1 MGEDPLNKVL
11 GTWDRP
17 NGLNISKISVPLGV
31 IGIIYESRP
40 NVTIDAGALCIKSG
54 NTWIFRGG
62 SDSFHTSTLL
72 TKFLQQGLKIAGLPE
87 TCVQIIDTTDR
98 KMVTEILKASKYID
112 IIVPRGGKSL
122 VAKIQK
128 EAKVPV
134 FAHLEGIC
142 HVYVDN
148 EINSEMRRTGIC
160 GAAETLLIDKNLEKE
175 SILKIISQLREVNCE
190 IRGDKSLKDIVPD
203 ITLANEEDWSTEYLD
218 AIISVKLVD
227 G

>member
-1 MGEDPLNKVL
+1 MSLELSTNQ
-11 GTWDRP
+11 
-17 NGLNISKISVPLGV
+17 
-31 IGIIYESRP
+31 IYESRP

-54 NTWIFRGG
+54 NTCILRGG

-112 IIVPRGGKSL
+112 IIVPRGGK
-122 VAKIQK
+122 
-128 EAKVPV
+128 VPV

-148 EINSEMRRTGIC
+148 EINLDKSIKIIINSKMRRTGIC
-160 GAAETLLIDKNLEKE
+160 GAAETLLYVA
-175 SILKIISQLREVNCE
+175 QQ
-190 IRGDKSLKDIVPD
+190 
-203 ITLANEEDWSTEYLD
+203 
-218 AIISVKLVD
+218 KLY
-227 G
+227 

>member
-11 GTWDRP
+11 STWDRP

-54 NTWIFRGG
+54 NTCILRGG

-87 TCVQIIDTTDR
+87 TCVQII
-98 KMVTEILKASKYID
+98 
-112 IIVPRGGKSL
+112 VPRGGKSL

-128 EAKVPV
+128 EAKVPI

-148 EINSEMRRTGIC
+148 EIN
-160 GAAETLLIDKNLEKE
+160 LDK
-175 SILKIISQLREVNCE
+175 SIKIIINS
-190 IRGDKSLKDIVPD
+190 KM
-203 ITLANEEDWSTEYLD
+203 
-218 AIISVKLVD
+218 
-227 G
+227 